1 MSSIRMNKSARKI
14 HNSIVASNNSEM
26 STTKQRAR
34 RNTKCF
40 LRAQDIQCLPL
51 ESYKD
56 TAPKRPA
63 LTHQSHAA
71 VFTRNTGLELKN
83 IPSVDYRLS
92 VDR

>member
-1 MSSIRMNKSARKI
+1 MSSITISKSAEII
-14 HNSIVASNNSEM
+14 HNSSVASNNSEI
-26 STTKQRAR
+26 SGTQQRAR

-40 LRAQDIQCLPL
+40 LRAQDIHCLPL

-63 LTHQSHAA
+63 LTHQSQAA